1 MPSGAGGPPKATTPK
16 SRSWA
21 APVDF
26 PGQLEPLPAPDAFI
40 ESARAFGVEFEP
52 ADLERLG
59 RYLGLLLGAN
69 AVVNLTAVKDA
80 EEAWTRHILDAM
92 TLMPVLAEAEVAG
105 DAGLRVLDVGTGGG
119 LPGLA
124 LACVLPEVSFTLLDA
139 TEKKCAFCRHAS
151 RELGLERVRVVH
163 ARAEGAAHDRGVRH
177 DSGGVSR
184 REGAMRGAFDV
195 VVSRAVGRLATLAE
209 LTVPFARVGGL
220 CALVKGAKAEEE
232 LIEAKAA
239 LHMLHATH
247 AGTIETPTGRIVV
260 LEKRRETPRLY
271 PRGNGEPKR
280 KPLGVDA
287 SGAGGVG
294 GVESVDDR
302 DEGAERGDA

>member
-1 MPSGAGGPPKATTPK
+1 ME
-16 SRSWA
+16 
-21 APVDF
+21 F
-26 PGQLEPLPAPDAFI
+26 PGQVEALPVPEAFV

-52 ADLERLG
+52 TDLERLG
-59 RYLGLLLGAN
+59 RYLALLLAGN
-69 AVVNLTAVKDA
+69 EVVNLTAVRDA

-92 TLMPVLAEAEVAG
+92 TLMPVLAEAQIEG

-124 LACVLPEVSFTLLDA
+124 LACVLPDASFTLLDA
-139 TEKKCAFCRHAS
+139 TEKKCAFCRHAAK
-151 RELGLERVRVVH
+151 ELGLERVRVVH
-163 ARAEGAAHDRGVRH
+163 ARAEGAAHDRGVRQ
-177 DSGGVSR
+177 DSGGTSR

-220 CALVKGAKAEEE
+220 CALVKGARAEEE
-232 LIEAKAA
+232 LVEAKAS
-239 LHMLHATH
+239 LHLLHATH
-247 AGTIETPTGRIVV
+247 AGTVETPTGRIVV

-280 KPLGVDA
+280 KPLGVE
-287 SGAGGVG
+287 VP
-294 GVESVDDR
+294 
-302 DEGAERGDA
+302 